1 MIVPSAPA
9 GPPMA
14 LAIAAATA
22 YLLTAALAL
31 RGSQGHP
38 PRLALLAAWLLHLLV
53 IALGFLQHG
62 LHFGFGPALS
72 VTGWLVLTVYAIEY
86 QVLPRLPA
94 QRWLMV
100 MGALSV
106 LIGALF
112 PGQALNEKTSPW
124 MAVHLALGIA
134 SYGLFAA
141 AVAHG
146 WLMRRAEKRMRT
158 ASSALDGQHDT
169 ELPLLALERLTFRF
183 AQAGFALLTATFIA
197 GFFFGEQVN
206 GSAWAWRHKEV
217 FAALAWL
224 TFAALLWARWRQGL
238 RGKKA
243 VRLLNAGAVLLLLAY
258 VGSRFV
264 LEVLL
269 QR

>member
-72 VTGWLVLTVYAIEY
+72 VTGWLVLTVYAVEF

-100 MGALSV
+100 LGALSV
-106 LIGALF
+106 LVGALF
-112 PGQALNEKTSPW
+112 PGQALNEQTGAW

-158 ASSALDGQHDT
+158 ARSALDGQHDA

-183 AQAGFALLTATFIA
+183 AQAGFALLTATFVA
-197 GFFFGEQVN
+197 GFFFGEQVH
-206 GSAWAWRHKEV
+206 GRAWAWRHKEV

-243 VRLLNAGAVLLLLAY
+243 VRLLNAGALLLLLAY